1 MENKYRKYPKSSK
14 QEYLFQLRKCSKLST
29 LDKIIQRKAYTMNDI
44 DFVEFLTA
52 ADHRLAEI
60 VTGQL
65 FDKIPKNVWKLI
77 Y

>member
-1 MENKYRKYPKSSK
+1 M
-14 QEYLFQLRKCSKLST
+14 
-29 LDKIIQRKAYTMNDI
+29 
-44 DFVEFLTA
+44 TA